1 MHVTVHKKE
10 GFGQAGSY
18 GSPAA
23 VIAACLL
30 LFFNAINM
38 FLFKKSFISDKK
50 KLFYYTLQVVNG
62 DVSSP
67 TKSGDDAD
75 DGGKD
80 KESSES
86 VKGEADAT
94 KTDSG
99 DNAGPPTTSETEKPA
114 GTPETK
120 TEPKVSASD
129 AGSDDGEKKDLRHQ
143 FYKPFFFGTDDSA

>member
-1 MHVTVHKKE
+1 M
-10 GFGQAGSY
+10 
-18 GSPAA
+18 AA

-38 FLFKKSFISDKK
+38 FLFKKKHLLAVIKF
-50 KLFYYTLQVVNG
+50 FYYTLQVVNG

-114 GTPETK
+114 GNGTPETG

-143 FYKPFFFGTDDSA
+143 FYKRFFFGTDDSA